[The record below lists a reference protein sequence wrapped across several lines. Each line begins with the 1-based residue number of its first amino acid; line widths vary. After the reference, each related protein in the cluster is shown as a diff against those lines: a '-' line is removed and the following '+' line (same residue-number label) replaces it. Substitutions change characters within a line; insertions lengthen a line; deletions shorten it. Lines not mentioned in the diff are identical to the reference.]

1 MKLKQYLKYK
11 DSGVQWVGEIP
22 EEWKTNKL
30 KHNFLALSK
39 SSLEASEGNDE
50 GKFPFFTSSKTQD
63 KYIDKAIFDDDCLV
77 LGTGGVACVHHV
89 KGQFSVSTDCLTLKK
104 EKKDNSM
111 KFLYYQVLSE
121 IDVIDD
127 LGFWGMGL
135 RHLQKYFFHNMF
147 SYIPQ
152 LEEQNSIV
160 NFLDS
165 KTSQLDQ
172 TIEKDKQLIELLKEK
187 RIALINQV
195 VTKGLDKDVKM
206 KYSGIDWI
214 GEIPENWN
222 DLFKIKHFC
231 STTKGLA
238 FKSEL
243 FGLEGVRV
251 VKATDIKN
259 ETILEGEDYISIEDS
274 KYFSNVK
281 LHEKD
286 IILSTVGSTPDVK
299 ESAVGQFGIVPKGLD
314 NSLLNQNTV
323 RLELKKQNKMHY
335 EYFTYLLRSDS
346 FRKYLDI
353 NAHGTAN
360 QASLNVWDILEF
372 RFFLPSKVE
381 QEKIAFYLDK
391 ETLKIDQI
399 IKKIEEKITLMEEY
413 KKSLIHHVVTGKVD
427 VREAVA

>member
-1 MKLKQYLKYK
+1 MKLKPYPKYK
-11 DSGVQWVGEIP
+11 DSGVQWIGEIP
-22 EEWKTNKL
+22 EEWEADKL
-30 KHNFLALSK
+30 KHNFLSLSK

-50 GKFPFFTSSKTQD
+50 GKFPFFTSSKNQD
-63 KYIDKAIFDDDCLV
+63 KFINKAIFDDDCLV
-77 LGTGGVACVHHV
+77 LGTGGVACVHHI

-104 EKKDNSM
+104 EKKDNNM
-111 KFLYYQVLSE
+111 RFLYYQVLSQ

-135 RHLQKYFFHNMF
+135 RHLQKYFFYNML
-147 SYIPQ
+147 SHIPQ
-152 LEEQNSIV
+152 IEEQNSIV
-160 NFLDS
+160 SFLDS
-165 KTSQLDQ
+165 KTFQLDQ
-172 TIEKDKQLIELLKEK
+172 TIEKDKQLIELLREK
-187 RIALINQV
+187 RIALINHV
-195 VTKGLDKDVKM
+195 VTKGLDKNAKM
-206 KYSGIDWI
+206 KDSGIDWS
-214 GEIPENWN
+214 GEIPENWK

-243 FGLEGVRV
+243 FGFEGVRV

-259 ETILEGEDYISIEDS
+259 ETILEGEDYINLEDS

-299 ESAVGQFGIVPKGLD
+299 ESAVGQFGIVPKELD

-335 EYFTYLLRSDS
+335 DYFTYLLRSDS

-372 RFFLPSKVE
+372 RFILPSMDE
-381 QEKIAFYLDK
+381 QKQIAVHLDK
-391 ETLKIDQI
+391 ETSKIDKI
-399 IKKIEEKITLMEEY
+399 IKKIEEKINLMEEY

-427 VREAVA
+427 VRGEV